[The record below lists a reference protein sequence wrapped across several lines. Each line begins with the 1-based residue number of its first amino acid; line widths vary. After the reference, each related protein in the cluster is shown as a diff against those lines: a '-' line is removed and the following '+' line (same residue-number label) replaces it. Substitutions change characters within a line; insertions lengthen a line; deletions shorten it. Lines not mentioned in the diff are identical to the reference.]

1 MQTFR
6 VLSVLAALCVACG
19 SGSGTDGGTGSVT
32 APSGLTYSTNPALYT
47 VGNTITPNNPS
58 STGGAVASYSV
69 APGLPAGLALDT
81 ASGVISGKP
90 TAAAAQATYKVT
102 ASNSGG
108 SATDDVAIT
117 VQGGYTIGGF
127 FSTVPGVNSGL
138 VLATPGEP
146 NLLNPPQPFTFAN
159 PVPTGTAY
167 NVTIATQP
175 TNGTCTVLDGGVGTV
190 GTSNVS
196 NVEVACAI
204 ELP

>member
-6 VLSVLAALCVACG
+6 VVAAFAAFLVACG
-19 SGSGTDGGTGSVT
+19 SGSGSDGGTGGVT
-32 APSGLTYSTNPALYT
+32 PPSGLTYSTNPALYS
-47 VGNTITPNNPS
+47 VGVTITPNSPS
-58 STGGAVASYSV
+58 TSGGAVVGYAVSP
-69 APGLPAGLALDT
+69 ALPAGLTLDAAT
-81 ASGVISGKP
+81 GIISGKP
-90 TAAAAQATYKVT
+90 TAAAAQANYKVT
-102 ASNSGG
+102 AANAGG
-108 SATDDVAIT
+108 STTDDVTIT
-117 VQGGYTIGGF
+117 VQQGYTIGGF

-167 NVTIATQP
+167 NVTIETQSSG
-175 TNGTCTVLDGGVGTV
+175 GTCTVLDGGVGVV

-196 NVEVACAI
+196 NVEIGCAI